1 MSRRLFN
8 DVAKN
13 MLSLS
18 SFGNLPYFAGR
29 KLYSFLTGR
38 RGMDI
43 NQPSRV
49 RSYSELKLLLA
60 FNSKINPQLRD
71 ELERRIE
78 TVSIN
83 PMSNDCDSE
92 IELAR
97 KQYEALVEFAG
108 SDNGLPAKIERD
120 RREEMVPLVHGRATR
135 FLFGLGNV
143 VTFGH
148 YVHREDATPEL
159 EQRLELARRVQYHTQ
174 FLDQVARSTP
184 QVEVAWDVVTVQK
197 SLKFLADNARAA
209 NGSTAKVAARVFQR
223 STDDESRKL
232 CLDVLSRINDKTA
245 RKEMLRIFREEP
257 TGSDW
262 RAVVAARLRQA
273 VNEADG
279 IKANEANSV
288 MAEIGGGP

>member
-1 MSRRLFN
+1 
-8 DVAKN
+8 

-29 KLYSFLTGR
+29 KVHGFLTGR

-60 FNSKINPQLRD
+60 FNPKINPPLRD

-83 PMSNDCDSE
+83 PMSNDCESE

-97 KQYEALVEFAG
+97 KQYGALVEFAR
-108 SDNGLPAKIERD
+108 SDNGLPAKVERD

-148 YVHREDATPEL
+148 YVHREDDTPEL
-159 EQRLELARRVQYHTQ
+159 QQRLELARRVQYHTQ
-174 FLDQVARSTP
+174 FLNQVAKSSP
-184 QVEVAWDVVTVQK
+184 QVEVAWNVGTVQK
-197 SLKFLADNARAA
+197 SLRFLADNAVAA

-223 STDDESRKL
+223 STDEESRKL

-257 TGSDW
+257 PDSEW
-262 RAVVAARLRQA
+262 RVVVAARLRKA
-273 VNEADG
+273 VNEADR

>member
-1 MSRRLFN
+1 
-8 DVAKN
+8 
-13 MLSLS
+13 
-18 SFGNLPYFAGR
+18 
-29 KLYSFLTGR
+29 
-38 RGMDI
+38 
-43 NQPSRV
+43 
-49 RSYSELKLLLA
+49 LLLA
-60 FNSKINPQLRD
+60 FNSKINPQLHD
-71 ELERRIE
+71 ELERRLE

-83 PMSNDCDSE
+83 PMSNDSETE

-97 KQYEALVEFAG
+97 KQYAELVEFA
-108 SDNGLPAKIERD
+108 STENGLPAKVERD

-148 YVHREDATPEL
+148 YVHREEATPEL
-159 EQRLELARRVQYHTQ
+159 QQRLELARRVQYHTQ
-174 FLDQVARSTP
+174 FLDQVSKSSP
-184 QVEVAWDVVTVQK
+184 QVEVAWDAATVQK
-197 SLKFLADNARAA
+197 SLRFLADNAVAA

-223 STDDESRKL
+223 STDEESRKL

-257 TGSDW
+257 PGSEW
-262 RAVVAARLRQA
+262 RAVVAARLRKA
-273 VNEADG
+273 VNDADR